1 MSPQRYMRDFVLR
14 TIFCAD
20 MLAMKPRPWTVQKH
34 GEIEQL
40 EANLWR
46 VEGTVPGIPMKRV
59 MTIAKLADGGLVIH
73 SAVALDDVEMAK
85 LDALGPVKFIVV
97 PNGYHR
103 LDGGAYA
110 TRYPQARVLAPRGSK
125 KRVAQVVPNVG
136 ELSELSDFDVT
147 LTTVAGTRNVEA
159 LMIVKSGNK
168 TSLVFT
174 DTVFNMPH
182 KHGLPGFVLKHIT
195 QSSGGP
201 KVSRLAR
208 LFIIKDKPAFAA
220 QLDELAATQPVR
232 VLVAH
237 HETITDDPAGCLRR
251 IAASVR

>member
-1 MSPQRYMRDFVLR
+1 
-14 TIFCAD
+14 
-20 MLAMKPRPWTVQKH
+20 MKPRPWTVQKH

-40 EANLWR
+40 EPNLWR
-46 VEGTVPGIPMKRV
+46 VEGVVPGVPMKRV
-59 MTIAKLADGGLVIH
+59 MTIAALANGGLVIH
-73 SAVALDDVEMAK
+73 SAVALGEAEMAK

-103 LDGGAYA
+103 LDGAAYA
-110 TRYPQARVLAPRGSK
+110 ARYPQARVLAPRGSR
-125 KRVAQVVPNVG
+125 KRVAEVAPEVG
-136 ELSELSDFDVT
+136 ELSELSDPDVT
-147 LTTVAGTRNVEA
+147 LTTVAGTRNAEA
-159 LMIVKSGNK
+159 LLIVKSGDT

-208 LFIIKDKPAFAA
+208 LFIIKDRPAFAA
-220 QLDELAATQPVR
+220 QLEELAATNPLR
-232 VLVAH
+232 VIVAH
-237 HETITDDPAGCLRR
+237 HEMITQDPANVLRT

>member
-1 MSPQRYMRDFVLR
+1 
-14 TIFCAD
+14 
-20 MLAMKPRPWTVQKH
+20 MKPRPWTVQKH
-34 GEIEQL
+34 GELEQL
-40 EANLWR
+40 EPNLWR
-46 VEGTVPGIPMKRV
+46 VEGIVPGIPMRRV
-59 MTIAKLADGGLVIH
+59 MAIAKLADGGLVIH
-73 SAVALDDVEMAK
+73 SAIALNEAEMAK

-103 LDGGAYA
+103 LDCRAYA
-110 TRYPQARVLAPRGSK
+110 ARYPQAHVLAPPGAK
-125 KRVAQVVPNVG
+125 TRVAQAAPQVG
-136 ELSELSDFDVT
+136 DLSELSDPDVK
-147 LTTVAGTRNVEA
+147 LTTVAGTRDGEV
-159 LMIVKSGNK
+159 LMIVTSGDR

-182 KHGLPGFVLKHIT
+182 GHGLKGFVLQHLT

-208 LFIIKDKPAFAA
+208 WFIIKDKPAFAA
-220 QLDELAATQPVR
+220 QLDALAAQQPVR

-237 HETITDDPAGCLRR
+237 HEMITIDPAGCLRT